1 MRRRITPL
9 RSLGR
14 WDRRAF
20 DAVASSN
27 SRVLDTL
34 LPPLTRSADN
44 AAMWGLVA
52 AALGATGS
60 RRLRRAALRAVVSV
74 GIASPVAN
82 IAGKRLFRRARPD
95 ITGVPAVRLAKHVP
109 GSTGFPSGH
118 SATAA
123 AFAVAVAAEAPLP
136 VAVPVLLLAV
146 GVGVSRVYT
155 GVHYPGDVLAGMAL
169 GAACGLL
176 SERLLPPQRTDETP
190 AGPAADGSVTS
201 RCGGG

>member
-1 MRRRITPL
+1 MRRRRKPL

-20 DAVASSN
+20 DAVAASDSP
-27 SRVLDTL
+27 VLDVL

-52 AALGATGS
+52 AVLGATGS

-74 GIASPVAN
+74 AIASPVAN
-82 IAGKRLFRRARPD
+82 IVGKQIFRRARPD
-95 ITGVPAVRLAKHVP
+95 ITGVPPVRLAKHVP
-109 GSTGFPSGH
+109 GSTAFPSGH

-123 AFAVAVAAEAPLP
+123 AFAVAVAAEAPP
-136 VAVPVLLLAV
+136 AVAVPVLLLAA
-146 GVGVSRVYT
+146 GVGASRVYV
-155 GVHYPGDVLAGMAL
+155 GVHYPGDVLAGVAL

-176 SERLLPPQRTDETP
+176 SERLLPPPRTDAPP
-190 AGPAADGSVTS
+190 A
-201 RCGGG
+201 

>member
-1 MRRRITPL
+1 MKRRVHPL

-14 WDRRAF
+14 WDRRVF
-20 DAVASSN
+20 DAVAASD
-27 SRVLDTL
+27 SRVLDVL

-82 IAGKRLFRRARPD
+82 IAGKQIFRRARPD
-95 ITGVPAVRLAKHVP
+95 ITGVPPVRLAKRIP
-109 GSTGFPSGH
+109 GSTAFPSGH

-136 VAVPVLLLAV
+136 VAVPVLLLAASV
-146 GVGVSRVYT
+146 GASRVYA

-169 GAACGLL
+169 GAACGVL
-176 SERLLPPQRTDETP
+176 SKRLLPRTEDVP
-190 AGPAADGSVTS
+190 GGPDGS
-201 RCGGG
+201 